1 RGLSGVKGGGLMTG
15 LTADQTT
22 PRLFLNRVALHPDHV
37 AMREKHLGVWNEITW
52 SEYQRHVEDFC
63 LGLISLGL
71 EPGDKACIHGEN
83 TQEWMYADL
92 AIQSAGG
99 VSVGIYPTNP
109 AAEVQ
114 YIAGHCD
121 ARIYVAQDQEQ
132 ADKIIQVKDS
142 LPHLKKIVAWDMRG
156 IWSYDEPLLISFK
169 EVEELGRR
177 LKEKQP
183 GLFMERVNSGRPDD
197 DALIIYTSGT
207 TGPPKG
213 AVHTHRSF
221 LTGAKGMADFFELRE
236 EDHFLSYLPLCHAAE
251 RLFSVYMPLF
261 SGAVISFAE
270 STQTVQRDLVDV
282 SPTFLALMPR
292 ILEKMRAG
300 IKVKIDESTLLKRQ
314 LYKLFLAW
322 GYEIAGKEMKDKPL
336 PFLWKVKKLAAYY
349 GLFRPLQDKQGLLQA
364 RRAVCGGAA
373 VGPDLV
379 AFFRAIGVPITQIYG
394 QTEGLIIFA
403 PAEDDIKTDTVGK
416 NPFEGVTWML
426 SEENEILWKWGGVF
440 KGYYK
445 DEAVTKETIDEDGW
459 LHSGDIGQLDEDGHL
474 KIVDRKKNIII
485 TSGGKNITPE
495 YIENKL
501 KSSPYIADAIIIGE
515 ARPFLT
521 ALIQID
527 FDVVSHWAET
537 KKLAYTTLRDL
548 SRNQAVIDLVSG
560 IVTEVNKTL
569 ARVEEV
575 KKFSLIDIELD
586 HETGELTATMKVKR
600 NVIDKKFGAEIEKMY
615 KRRVKK

>member
-1 RGLSGVKGGGLMTG
+1 MTMM
-15 LTADQTT
+15 TPDQTT
-22 PRLFLNRVALHPDHV
+22 TQIFLKRVALHPDRV

-52 SEYQRHVEDFC
+52 RDYRRHVEDFC

-71 EPGDKACIHGEN
+71 EKGDNACIHGEN

-99 VSVGIYPTNP
+99 VSVGIYPSNP
-109 AAEVQ
+109 ASEVK

-121 ARIYVAQDQEQ
+121 AKIYVAQDQEQ

-142 LPHLKKIVAWDMRG
+142 LPNLKKIVVWDMRG

-169 EVEELGRR
+169 EVEDLGRR

-183 GLFMERVNSGRPDD
+183 GLFMEKVNSGRPDD
-197 DALIIYTSGT
+197 EALIIYTSGT

-221 LTGAKGMADFFELRE
+221 LTGSKAMSDFFDLRE
-236 EDHFLSYLPLCHAAE
+236 DDHFLSYLPLCHAAE
-251 RLFSVYMPLF
+251 RLLSAYMPLF

-270 STQTVQRDLVDV
+270 STQTVQRDLVEV
-282 SPTFLALMPR
+282 SPSFLALMPR

-300 IKVKIDESTLLKRQ
+300 IKVKIDESTLLKR
-314 LYKLFLAW
+314 LFYKLFIAW
-322 GYEIAGKEMKDKPL
+322 GYEIAGKEMKNKPL
-336 PFLWKVKKLAAYY
+336 SFLSKLRKPIAYY
-349 GLFRPLQDKQGLLQA
+349 GLFRPLQDKLGLLRT
-364 RRAVCGGAA
+364 RRVICGGAA

-379 AFFRAIGVPITQIYG
+379 GFFRAIGVPVTQIYG

-403 PAEDDIKTDTVGK
+403 PTEDDIKTDTVGK
-416 NPFEGVTWML
+416 DPFEGVTWML
-426 SEENEILWKWGGVF
+426 SEEGEILWKWGGAF

-474 KIVDRKKNIII
+474 KIVDRIKNIII

-501 KSSPYIADAIIIGE
+501 KSSPYIGDAIVIGE
-515 ARPFLT
+515 ARPYLT

-537 KKLAYTTLRDL
+537 KRLAYTTLRDL

-575 KKFSLIDIELD
+575 KKFRLIDIELD

-600 NVIDKKFGAEIEKMY
+600 NVIDKKFGAEIEEMY
-615 KRRVKK
+615 GRRVKK

>member
-1 RGLSGVKGGGLMTG
+1 MTG
-15 LTADQTT
+15 MTPDQTT
-22 PRLFLNRVALHPDHV
+22 TQAFLERTALHPDRV

-52 SEYQRHVEDFC
+52 RAYLEHVEDFC

-71 EPGDKACIHGEN
+71 EQGDKACIHGEN

-109 AAEVQ
+109 AAEVK

-121 ARIYVAQDQEQ
+121 AKIYVAQDQEQ

-142 LPHLKKIVAWDMRG
+142 LPNLKKIVVWNMRG

-183 GLFMERVNSGRPDD
+183 GLFMEKVNSGRPGD

-221 LTGAKGMADFFELRE
+221 LTGAKGMADFFDLRE
-236 EDHFLSYLPLCHAAE
+236 DDHFLSYLPLCHAAE

-261 SGAVISFAE
+261 CGAVISFAE

-282 SPTFLALMPR
+282 SPSVLALMPR

-322 GYEIAGKEMKDKPL
+322 GYEIAGKEMKNKPL
-336 PFLWKVKKLAAYY
+336 SLFWKIRKLAAYY
-349 GLFRPLQDKQGLLQA
+349 GLFRPLQDKQGLLRA

-379 AFFRAIGVPITQIYG
+379 RFFRAIGVPITQIYG

-403 PAEDDIKTDTVGK
+403 PAADDIKTDTVGK
-416 NPFEGVTWML
+416 DPFEGVTWML
-426 SEENEILWKWGGVF
+426 SEDNEILWKWGGVF

-537 KKLAYTTLRDL
+537 RKLAYTTLRDL
-548 SRNQAVIDLVSG
+548 SRNQAVLDLVSG

-569 ARVEEV
+569 ARVEEI
-575 KKFSLIDIELD
+575 KKFRLIDIELD